1 MASLWD
7 KIGENESYTS
17 HQKSNPC
24 MVSLAWAISLWPLSY
39 DHWTTSTYVLN
50 AYPAATWYVS
60 CGFNFAL
67 QPTVVIPL
75 FLWMVRLNHIKTQ
88 LRELRFSSNV
98 TQSLFQLRG
107 WQQYVEQ
114 TRGGALTLLI
124 IGAHVSIIYSML
136 MSLPCMYIYTY
147 SLQRFA
153 NCLCHL
159 LKIFFKLTCVPINNL
174 KYGRPGVFIVKNIS
188 VVHVNY
194 QNKNHDT

>member
-1 MASLWD
+1 MKAS
-7 KIGENESYTS
+7 S

-24 MVSLAWAISLWPLSY
+24 MVSIAWAISLWPLNNFYICTECVPSSHLY
-39 DHWTTSTYVLN
+39 
-50 AYPAATWYVS
+50 WYVS

-67 QPTVVIPL
+67 QSTAVIPL

-107 WQQYVEQ
+107 WEQCVEQ
-114 TRGGALTLLI
+114 IRGGTLTLLI
-124 IGAHVSIIYSML
+124 LLAHVSIIYSML
-136 MSLPCMYIYTY
+136 MSLPYMYIYTY

-159 LKIFFKLTCVPINNL
+159 LKNIFQVDMCT
-174 KYGRPGVFIVKNIS
+174 
-188 VVHVNY
+188 
-194 QNKNHDT
+194 NK